1 MCVCVKNT
9 LNALY
14 MYLTKKTALS
24 ISLLC
29 VNPSIVQ
36 LMLVQNLVQSSM
48 YMVGGVYSLENTSYV
63 QQE

>member
-1 MCVCVKNT
+1 
-9 LNALY
+9 
-14 MYLTKKTALS
+14 MYLTKKTALG

-63 QQE
+63 QQA